1 MNNPEWIFNESK
13 SVGVDYFDQTLVN
26 QYDKEHEKFRNF
38 EKEAQKISSDLNLS
52 KDSAILDIG
61 CGTGGLSVHLSKLC
75 KHVYAVDSSPA
86 MLIILNK
93 KIDEQKI
100 LNIYP
105 IQSGLVSYKH
115 TGEKLDAIIVNVCLH
130 HLPDF
135 WKQIALANF
144 YSFLKEDGKLFICD
158 VVFDFK
164 PPEHTNIINNWIKAM
179 HDAVG
184 KQMADEIIIHMREEF
199 STWNWIMSGM
209 IEKAGFNIDKNV
221 EIMSNIRVYI
231 CSKK

>member
-130 HLPDF
+130 HLL
-135 WKQIALANF
+135 I
-144 YSFLKEDGKLFICD
+144 
-158 VVFDFK
+158 
-164 PPEHTNIINNWIKAM
+164 
-179 HDAVG
+179 
-184 KQMADEIIIHMREEF
+184 
-199 STWNWIMSGM
+199 SG
-209 IEKAGFNIDKNV
+209 
-221 EIMSNIRVYI
+221 
-231 CSKK
+231 SK